1 MLRRDF
7 FRRASQSIGAFWAL
21 QSTVG
26 VNESTAAP
34 LDLPAD
40 GYIDPRDE
48 KFWTELRTRF
58 PLTRSRTYLN
68 TGGLGASPQVAID
81 AMQTKTNEL
90 EEISDVGHTHELWAQ
105 IKGKAGL
112 VLGCDGD
119 EIAYTRNTTE
129 GANIICNGL
138 RLKRGDE
145 VITTTHEHVGNT
157 VTWLARQKRD
167 GIVVKTFTPS
177 TASAA
182 ENIDR
187 IAELVT
193 PNTRAL
199 SISHVTC
206 ATGQV
211 LPVKE
216 IGQLAAAH
224 DLWYFVDGAQ
234 APGMMPIDVRAIG
247 CHAYA
252 TSGHKWLLGPKG
264 TGLLYVRKDALD
276 DIEAQFV
283 GAYSANG
290 AWDMIS
296 TGQFEFADTAQRFEY
311 GTVNVPLFVGLGA
324 SMQFLLDIGID
335 NIWRRDHA
343 LGAALIGGLNELGA
357 EVLSPQHSD
366 EHSGIITFR
375 LEHIAY
381 AELQQFLAS
390 EYQLRTRGIYE
401 GGLNGLRVSLHIYNS
416 FADVERV
423 LQGIRAAQKR

>member
-1 MLRRDF
+1 MRCRPRPTNWKRYQKWGIRTSCGRRSKKKLGVCS
-7 FRRASQSIGAFWAL
+7 AAL
-21 QSTVG
+21 
-26 VNESTAAP
+26 AK
-34 LDLPAD
+34 
-40 GYIDPRDE
+40 R
-48 KFWTELRTRF
+48 W
-58 PLTRSRTYLN
+58 
-68 TGGLGASPQVAID
+68 
-81 AMQTKTNEL
+81 
-90 EEISDVGHTHELWAQ
+90 
-105 IKGKAGL
+105 
-112 VLGCDGD
+112 
-119 EIAYTRNTTE
+119 AYTRNTTE
-129 GANIICNGL
+129 GANIVCNGL
-138 RLKRGDE
+138 KLKRGDE

-167 GIVVKTFTPS
+167 GIIVKTFKPS

-182 ENIDR
+182 ENIER
-187 IAELVT
+187 LSALIT
-193 PNTRAL
+193 PRTRAL

-216 IGQLAAAH
+216 IGQLAAERGI
-224 DLWYFVDGAQ
+224 WYFVDGAQ
-234 APGMMPIDVRAIG
+234 APGMLPVDVREIG

-264 TGLLYVRKDALD
+264 TGLLYVRKEALD
-276 DIEAQFV
+276 DIDAKFV

-296 TGQFEFADTAQRFEY
+296 TGEFEWAATAQRFEY

-343 LGAALIGGLNELGA
+343 LGAALIAGLNELGV
-357 EVLSPQHSD
+357 EVLSPQHRD

-375 LEHIAY
+375 LRNMAY
-381 AELQQFLAS
+381 GELQQFLA
-390 EYQLRTRGIYE
+390 EKYQLRTRGIYE
-401 GGLNGLRVSLHIYNS
+401 GGLNGLRISLHVYNS

-423 LQGIRAAQKR
+423 LAGVKAAQSA

>member
-1 MLRRDF
+1 MLRRNF
-7 FRRASQSIGAFWAL
+7 LKRAGQSMGALWAL
-21 QSTVG
+21 HSV
-26 VNESTAAP
+26 VDAKERAVAP
-34 LDLPAD
+34 LHLPAD
-40 GYIDPRDE
+40 GQIDPRDE
-48 KFWTELRTRF
+48 KMWAQIRDRF

-81 AMQTKTNEL
+81 AMQAKTNAL
-90 EEISDVGHTHELWAQ
+90 EEISEVGHSHELWAE
-105 IKGKAGL
+105 IKEKAGL

-119 EIAYTRNTTE
+119 EVAYTRNTTE
-129 GANIICNGL
+129 GANIVCNGL

-167 GIVVKTFTPS
+167 GIAVKTFTPS

-182 ENIDR
+182 ENIER
-187 IAELVT
+187 IAALIT
-193 PNTRAL
+193 PRTRAL

-216 IGQLAAAH
+216 IGALAAER

-234 APGMMPIDVRAIG
+234 APGMLPVDVRAIG

-276 DIEAQFV
+276 DIEAKFV

-296 TGQFEFADTAQRFEY
+296 TGEFEFADTAQRFEY

-324 SMQFLLDIGID
+324 SMQFLLEIGID
-335 NIWRRDHA
+335 NVWRRDHA
-343 LGAALIGGLNELGA
+343 LGAALIAGLNELGV
-357 EVLSPQHSD
+357 EVLSPQHPN

-375 LEHIAY
+375 TRNMSY
-381 AELQQFLAS
+381 GELQRFLAN
-390 EYQLRTRGIYE
+390 EFQLRTRGIYE
-401 GGLNGLRVSLHIYNS
+401 GGLNGLRISLHLYNS

-423 LQGIRAAQKR
+423 LAGVEAAEKV

>member
-7 FRRASQSIGAFWAL
+7 FKRAGQSMGALWAL
-21 QSTVG
+21 QSAVG
-26 VNESTAAP
+26 AKESAP
-34 LDLPAD
+34 MLDLPAD
-40 GYIDPRDE
+40 GYIDARDE
-48 KFWTELRTRF
+48 KLWAEVRARF
-58 PLTRSRTYLN
+58 PLTRRRTYLN

-81 AMQTKTNEL
+81 AMQAKTNEL
-90 EEISDVGHTHELWAQ
+90 EEISEVGHSHELWSQ
-105 IKGKAGL
+105 IKERAGR
-112 VLGCDGD
+112 VLGCAG
-119 EIAYTRNTTE
+119 EEVAYTRNTTE

-138 RLKRGDE
+138 KLKRGDE

-167 GIVVKTFTPS
+167 GIVVKTFVPS

-182 ENIDR
+182 ENIER
-187 IAELVT
+187 LAALIT
-193 PNTRAL
+193 PRTRAL

-206 ATGQV
+206 STGQV

-216 IGQLAAAH
+216 IGQLAAEH
-224 DLWYFVDGAQ
+224 GIWYFVDGAQ
-234 APGMMPIDVRAIG
+234 APGMLPVDVREIG

-264 TGLLYVRKDALD
+264 TGLLYVRKEALD
-276 DIEAQFV
+276 DIDAKFV

-296 TGQFEFADTAQRFEY
+296 TGEFEWAATAQRFEY

-335 NIWRRDHA
+335 NVWRRDHA
-343 LGAALIGGLNELGA
+343 LGSALIAGLNELGV
-357 EVLSPQHSD
+357 EVLSPQHRD

-375 LEHIAY
+375 LQNMAY
-381 AELQQFLAS
+381 GELQQFLAKK
-390 EYQLRTRGIYE
+390 YQLRTRGIYE
-401 GGLNGLRVSLHIYNS
+401 GGLNGLRISLHVYNS

-423 LQGIRAAQKR
+423 LAGVKAAQSA

>member
-7 FRRASQSIGAFWAL
+7 FKRAGQSMGALWAL
-21 QSTVG
+21 QSAAG
-26 VNESTAAP
+26 AKESAP
-34 LDLPAD
+34 MLDLPAD
-40 GYIDPRDE
+40 GYIDARDE
-48 KFWTELRTRF
+48 KLWAEVRKSF
-58 PLTRSRTYLN
+58 PLTRRRTYLN
-68 TGGLGASPQVAID
+68 TGGLGASPQIAID
-81 AMQTKTNEL
+81 AMQAKTNEL
-90 EEISDVGHTHELWAQ
+90 EEISEVGHSHELWAQ
-105 IKGKAGL
+105 IKEKAGR
-112 VLGCDGD
+112 VLGCAG
-119 EIAYTRNTTE
+119 EEVAYTRNTTE
-129 GANIICNGL
+129 GANIVCNGL
-138 RLKRGDE
+138 KLKRGDE

-167 GIVVKTFTPS
+167 GIIVKTFKPS

-182 ENIDR
+182 ENIER
-187 IAELVT
+187 LSALIT
-193 PNTRAL
+193 PRTRAL

-216 IGQLAAAH
+216 IGQLAAERGI
-224 DLWYFVDGAQ
+224 WYFVDGAQ
-234 APGMMPIDVRAIG
+234 APGMLPVDVREIG

-264 TGLLYVRKDALD
+264 TGLLYVRKEALD
-276 DIEAQFV
+276 DIDAKFV

-296 TGQFEFADTAQRFEY
+296 TGEFEWAATAQRFEY

-343 LGAALIGGLNELGA
+343 LGAALIAGLNELGV
-357 EVLSPQHSD
+357 EVLSPQHRD

-375 LEHIAY
+375 LRNMAY
-381 AELQQFLAS
+381 GELQQFLA
-390 EYQLRTRGIYE
+390 EKYQLRTRGIYE
-401 GGLNGLRVSLHIYNS
+401 GGLNGLRISLHVYNS

-423 LQGIRAAQKR
+423 LAGVKAAQSA